1 MVLHVLRGLFILI
14 MVAVGWSY
22 LSLDWLAVAVSLSIG
37 LFFVAVDVLSPRRK
51 LAVFSGVLFGLVVG
65 ILIAYGLS
73 FAVQLIIDHA
83 ATVMQHPLNGPDKE
97 KLGSFIQL
105 IVAVVTCYLTISFT
119 LQSKDD
125 FRFIIPYVEFKKNT
139 RGARPFLLDTS
150 ALIDGRIADVVET
163 GVIGAQLV
171 VPRFILQ
178 ELQDVADSGD
188 RLKRN
193 RGRRGL
199 DILTRLRNDTRT
211 EVVLYESED
220 RASGAAAPSDQ
231 RLIDLAAELNG
242 RVITADYN
250 LNKVAQLRGV
260 DVINLNDLA
269 KAVKPVVLPGEKMTV
284 RIVKPG
290 ESAGQ
295 GVGYLDDGTMVVV
308 EQGRQHLNA
317 EVEFTVTSA
326 LQTSAGRMV
335 FGRLQSDGVQ
345 EPAGKRGAANAE
357 PEPV

>member
-14 MVAVGWSY
+14 MVAVGWSFI
-22 LSLDWLAVAVSLSIG
+22 SLNWLAVAICLLVG
-37 LFFVAVDVLSPRRK
+37 LAFVAIDLLSPRRK

-73 FAVQLIIDHA
+73 FAVHLIVDQMAPIMPYPPA
-83 ATVMQHPLNGPDKE
+83 EVEQTKIKN
-97 KLGSFIQL
+97 FIQL

-150 ALIDGRIADVVET
+150 ALIDGRIGDVVET
-163 GVIGAQLV
+163 GLIDAQLV

-199 DILTRLRNDTRT
+199 DVLAKLRNDTRT
-211 EVVLYESED
+211 EVVLYESHE
-220 RASGAAAPSDQ
+220 RPGSAESPNDQ

-242 RVITADYN
+242 RVITTDYN

-260 DVINLNDLA
+260 D
-269 KAVKPVVLPGEKMTV
+269 
-284 RIVKPG
+284 
-290 ESAGQ
+290 
-295 GVGYLDDGTMVVV
+295 
-308 EQGRQHLNA
+308 
-317 EVEFTVTSA
+317 
-326 LQTSAGRMV
+326 
-335 FGRLQSDGVQ
+335 
-345 EPAGKRGAANAE
+345 
-357 PEPV
+357 